1 MEEVETR
8 LKRFKDWLYFYKRV
22 SLLKDKSGKYVYK
35 TTQSLFSKRILSS
48 GIEGIVYK
56 TTFAN
61 KTRYKYKS
69 IRSRVGVFVTKALY
83 LKRIAD
89 KKRITDQMIEA
100 NSSNVKKLVYSK
112 SAFNKPSLIEVISL
126 TLTNQLVFQKI
137 CPHFNI
143 NYDWNYE
150 RSTIRLYNEYATYGD
165 FTKWAKGN
173 HSQQVWLNALF
184 QIMVGILAIKR
195 YFNMIHTDLHIG
207 NILVHRV
214 KPGGY
219 WTYIIDNKKYY
230 VQNLGWV
237 FLLSDFGF
245 SWIPNKMSV
254 PWHYTDKL
262 KYITKSGQDLYDF
275 ITLFKSI
282 YDNKHVPDTIK
293 TTIKSMFT
301 TGDFIVFKKIYY
313 KNLYDKFKGDK
324 RYKNTNLIKQYYKL
338 YHKLYNKLYSNK
350 PNKLSKKITQT
361 FYNKP
366 DYTKPKGEKCIET
379 YSLDKR
385 FVESKL
391 PHIFRQLIN
400 K

>member
-1 MEEVETR
+1 
-8 LKRFKDWLYFYKRV
+8 
-22 SLLKDKSGKYVYK
+22 
-35 TTQSLFSKRILSS
+35 
-48 GIEGIVYK
+48 
-56 TTFAN
+56 
-61 KTRYKYKS
+61 
-69 IRSRVGVFVTKALY
+69 VGVFVTKALY

-100 NSSNVKKLVYSK
+100 NSSNVQKLVYSK
-112 SAFNKPSLIEVISL
+112 SAFDKPSLIEVISL

-165 FTKWAKGN
+165 FTKWVKSN

-184 QIMVGILAIKR
+184 QIMVGILAIRR
-195 YFNMIHTDLHIG
+195 YFNMVHTDLHIG

-230 VQNLGWV
+230 VPNLGWV

-254 PWHYTDKL
+254 PWHYTDRL

-282 YDNKHVPDTIK
+282 HDNKHVPDTIK
-293 TTIKSMFT
+293 TIIKSMFT
-301 TGDFIVFKKIYY
+301 TSDFIVFKKIYY

-324 RYKNTNLIKQYYKL
+324 RYKNKKLIKQYHNL
-338 YHKLYNKLYSNK
+338 YHKLYSNK
-350 PNKLSKKITQT
+350 SNKLSKKITQT
-361 FYNKP
+361 FYNKS
-366 DYTKPKGEKCIET
+366 DYTKPKEEKCIET

-391 PHIFRQLIN
+391 PQIFRQLVN

>member
-1 MEEVETR
+1 MERVETR
-8 LKRFKDWLYFYKRV
+8 LKRFKDWLYFYKRL
-22 SLLKDKSGKYVYK
+22 SLLKDKSGKYIYN
-35 TTQSLFSKRILSS
+35 TTQSLFSKRVLSS

-89 KKRITDQMIEA
+89 KKRITNQMIGA
-100 NSSNVKKLVYSK
+100 DSSSVQKLFYSK
-112 SAFNKPSLIEVISL
+112 SAFDKPSLIEVITL

-150 RSTIRLYNEYATYGD
+150 SSTIRLYNEYAIYGD
-165 FTKWAKGN
+165 FTNWVKGN
-173 HSQQVWLNALF
+173 HSHEVWLNALF
-184 QIMVGILAIKR
+184 QIMVGLLAMRR

-207 NILVHRV
+207 NILVHSV
-214 KPGGY
+214 QPGGY

-230 VQNLGWV
+230 LPNLGWV

-254 PWHYTDKL
+254 PWDYTNRL

-282 YDNKHVPDTIK
+282 HNNKYVPDTIK
-293 TTIKSMFT
+293 TTMKLMFT
-301 TGDFIVFKKIYY
+301 TGDFIVFKKSYY
-313 KNLYDKFKGDK
+313 KNLYNKFKGDK
-324 RYKNTNLIKQYYKL
+324 RYKKNSLVYKKLIKQY
-338 YHKLYNKLYSNK
+338 HKLYSNK
-350 PNKLSKKITQT
+350 SHKLSKKIIQN

-366 DYTKPKGEKCIET
+366 GYTKPKGEKCIET

-391 PHIFRQLIN
+391 PQIFRQLVN